1 MMMVVAAGVC
11 NESGINNNNNNYGDA
26 LISLAPICQNVA
38 HLYA

>member
-1 MMMVVAAGVC
+1 MMMAAGFC
-11 NESGINNNNNNYGDA
+11 ESGSNNNNHYGDA